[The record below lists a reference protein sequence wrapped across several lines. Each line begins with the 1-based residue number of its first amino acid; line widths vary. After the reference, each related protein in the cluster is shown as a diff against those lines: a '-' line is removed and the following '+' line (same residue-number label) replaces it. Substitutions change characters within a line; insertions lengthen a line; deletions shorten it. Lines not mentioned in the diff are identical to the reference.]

1 MTYNRRNNFT
11 NYKRSKYDFCKEN
24 LVDYKDASLLRKF
37 ITDRGRIDAGMK
49 SGNSAKCHRE
59 VTKAIKRARYLALL
73 PYAPQHERVTGPVKI
88 FEINEKP
95 SNESELEES
104 KVEKPSNEPEVEKSA
119 VVAIDED
126 NSKSTDGQVAED
138 ENTTTA
144 DSKTS

>member
-95 SNESELEES
+95 SNE
-104 KVEKPSNEPEVEKSA
+104 PEVEKSA